1 MKKFDVY
8 LASAMLI
15 IALVWFLFTNISVK
29 SGDTLIVTKDN
40 DTVGNY
46 SLSEDGVYSVKDE
59 DKTLLLFEIRNGSV
73 NVLSASCPDKLCV
86 HQKSISKN
94 DELIV
99 CLPNKIVLE
108 INSNQKSDN
117 GTDTID
123 AVTK

>member
-40 DTVGNY
+40 DTVGSY

-73 NVLSASCPDKLCV
+73 NVLSASCPDKLCI

-99 CLPNKIVLE
+99 CLPNRIVLE
-108 INSNQKSDN
+108 INSYQKSDN

>member
-40 DTVGNY
+40 DTVGSY

>member
-40 DTVGNY
+40 DTVGSY

-108 INSNQKSDN
+108 INSYQKSDN